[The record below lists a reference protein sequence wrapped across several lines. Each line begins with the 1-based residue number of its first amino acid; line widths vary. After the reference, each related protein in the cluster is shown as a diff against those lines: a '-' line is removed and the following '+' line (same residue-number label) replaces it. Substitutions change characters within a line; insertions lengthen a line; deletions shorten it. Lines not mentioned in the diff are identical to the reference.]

1 MNLAH
6 YTNQTALAIWNVFQR
21 EKLTISVGQC
31 RQGPHTLTY
40 GVMLHEATDAAIRK
54 ALKLEQAV
62 ETAIGDEPVRIEM
75 RRGVLLVQVPSPQPA
90 VVSGVKLR
98 GKGLAVPVGV
108 TALRKVKGIDFA
120 LEPHVLVV
128 GPTRKGKTT
137 AIRCIT
143 YHLMKQNR
151 PADLRLIVSTFK
163 PADWVG
169 YEGLPH
175 VSAVITS
182 PEESGAMLRWLLSV
196 VYQRSRDGQNS
207 PHLVMV
213 LDDLLNLLTFEDL
226 SGTLTEIAS
235 LGAAAGVH
243 LVIGTQRLGK
253 RGAGD
258 AAVTANMTT
267 RLVLGTASAQDA
279 AQYTGRGQTGAERLG
294 RYKGDALLIQDGD
307 ITRVAVG
314 LVRDSDLAT
323 LASGGAGGG
332 NVPPVASARPW
343 LSSVRTGAPVAAKG
357 QNEPDGDDEDDVTTG
372 APVVF
377 PLARRSPTK
386 DEARAIAAEYGRQG
400 SLNKTVLAV
409 YGKKMTETMNWVK
422 EALAME
428 EMTL

>member
-6 YTNQTALAIWNVFQR
+6 YTNQTALALWNVFQR
-21 EKLTISVGQC
+21 ENLTISVGQC

-54 ALKLEQAV
+54 ALKLEKAV

-75 RRGVLLVQVPSPQPA
+75 RRGLLLVQVPSPQPA
-90 VVSGVKLR
+90 IVAGVKLR

-120 LEPHVLVV
+120 VEPHVLVV

-137 AIRCIT
+137 AIRCLT

-151 PADLRLIVSTFK
+151 PDALRLIVSTFK

-169 YEGLPH
+169 FDALPH
-175 VSAVITS
+175 VQAVITS

-196 VYQRSRDGQNS
+196 VYQRSRDGQNL

-258 AAVTANMTT
+258 AAVTANITT
-267 RLVLGTASAQDA
+267 RIVLGTASAQDA

-314 LVRDSDLAT
+314 LVRDTDLAT
-323 LASGGAGGG
+323 LAGGAGGA
-332 NVPPVASARPW
+332 PVQADRPW
-343 LSSVRTGAPVAAKG
+343 LSSVRTGAPVQKAGENAT
-357 QNEPDGDDEDDVTTG
+357 ETADEGSAHTG
-372 APVVF
+372 APVQL
-377 PLARRSPTK
+377 PLTKRAPTAA
-386 DEARAIAAEYGRQG
+386 EAAVIAAIYQEKK
-400 SLNKTVLAV
+400 SLNQTVAAV
-409 YGKKMTETMNWVK
+409 YGAKNAATLAWVK
-422 EALAME
+422 DALTME
-428 EMTL
+428 GVAL

>member
-1 MNLAH
+1 MNLNH
-6 YTNQTALAIWNVFQR
+6 YANQTAQALWNVFQR
-21 EKLTISVGQC
+21 ENLAVSIGQC

-54 ALKLEQAV
+54 ALKLTQAV

-75 RRGVLLVQVPSPQPA
+75 RRGLLLVQVPSPVPA
-90 VVSGVKLR
+90 VVAGVKLR
-98 GKGLAVPVGV
+98 GRGLAVPVGV

-120 LEPHVLVV
+120 VEPHVLVV

-137 AIRCIT
+137 AIRCLT

-151 PADLRLIVSTFK
+151 PDALRLIISTFK

-169 YEGLPH
+169 FEGLSH
-175 VSAVITS
+175 VQAVITS
-182 PEESGAMLRWLLSV
+182 PEESGAMLRWLLSL

-314 LVRDSDLAT
+314 LVRDSDLAA
-323 LASGGAGGG
+323 LASGAGGA
-332 NVPPVASARPW
+332 PAAPVRPW
-343 LSSVRTGAPVAAKG
+343 LSSVRTGAPVQEQGEIAAETA
-357 QNEPDGDDEDDVTTG
+357 NEGDAPTG
-372 APVVF
+372 APVQL
-377 PLARRSPTK
+377 PLPKRAPT
-386 DEARAIAAEYGRQG
+386 AAEAALIATLYREKG
-400 SLNKTVLAV
+400 SLNQTVAAV
-409 YGKKMTETMNWVK
+409 YGSKTTTTLGWIKD
-422 EALAME
+422 ALARE
-428 EMTL
+428 GVTL